1 MAYQV
6 LYRTYRPAKFAEVVG
21 QDYIV
26 KTLVNAIRNNKIA
39 HAYLFAGPRGTGKT
53 SVAKLFAK
61 AINCEFFDGEACDR
75 CENCKAYLD
84 GNHPDIIELDAASNN
99 GVDDVREIIEQ
110 VPYAPLLGKY
120 KV

>member
-26 KTLVNAIRNNKIA
+26 KTLVNAIKNNKIA

-61 AINCEFFDGEACDR
+61 AINCQDFKDEACDS
-75 CENCKAYLD
+75 CANCKAYLE
-84 GNHPDIIELDAASNN
+84 GTHPDIIELDAASNN
-99 GVDDVREIIEQ
+99 GVDDIREIIEQ
-110 VPYAPLLGKY
+110 VP
-120 KV
+120 